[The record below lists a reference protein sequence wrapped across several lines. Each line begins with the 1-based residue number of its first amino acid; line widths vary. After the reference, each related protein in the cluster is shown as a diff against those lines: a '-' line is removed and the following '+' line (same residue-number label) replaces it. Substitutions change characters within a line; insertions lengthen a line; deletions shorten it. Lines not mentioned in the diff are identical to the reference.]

1 MLACRLKRVG
11 DVKPCLQRGFCAGL
25 ENSIT
30 MSGWTVLVVLDLI
43 WLILQNKHGHV
54 HMGAWGYHLGP
65 GARRYRNPIP
75 GV

>member
-1 MLACRLKRVG
+1 
-11 DVKPCLQRGFCAGL
+11 
-25 ENSIT
+25 
-30 MSGWTVLVVLDLI
+30 MSGWTVLIVLDLI